1 MSSDPANKKLATK
14 IKDLE
19 LKLAAFEWGET
30 YRLILEE
37 FRRLAS

>member
-1 MSSDPANKKLATK
+1 MSSNPANKKLATK

-19 LKLAAFEWGET
+19 LKLAAYEKGAAPQM
-30 YRLILEE
+30 ISEE